1 MNHQLLKQNIV
12 NIIEQKGLSMRKL
25 ERVAGLHTNFISN
38 LLQDRSK
45 NPSLDSIIRIAT
57 VLDVSID
64 KLVGRETNNKTYDLN
79 IPKEIF
85 LDIASYILK
94 GIRDKQSNS
103 LKLDNFFNAV
113 YEVYKFSSKK
123 DRLDKEFADWF
134 IGSHL

>member
-1 MNHQLLKQNIV
+1 
-12 NIIEQKGLSMRKL
+12 MRKL